1 MPLPARPKLDRL
13 DQKIL
18 SALHRNARIT
28 KTEMSDAVG
37 LSATRC
43 AERMQRLEKTSIIQG
58 YHADVDLRLLAR
70 LSFFHV
76 HVRLFDTTPPK
87 MKQFEQCVLPVD
99 EIIAC
104 QAVLGSVDY
113 VLTVVAPNTET
124 FQTVMDGLSSRENL
138 KFDFTTFPVSKNIKS
153 PHSISLLALIETY

>member
-1 MPLPARPKLDRL
+1 
-13 DQKIL
+13 
-18 SALHRNARIT
+18 
-28 KTEMSDAVG
+28 MSDAVG

>member
-1 MPLPARPKLDRL
+1 MPLAARPKLDRL

-18 SALHRNARIT
+18 SALHRNARIS
-28 KTEMSDAVG
+28 KTEMSDEVG

-43 AERMQRLEKTSIIQG
+43 AERMHKLEKASIIQG

-87 MKQFEQCVLPVD
+87 MKQFEQCIVPVH

-104 QAVLGSVDY
+104 QAVLGSIDY
-113 VLTVVAPNTET
+113 VLTVVAPNTEA
-124 FQTVMDGLSSRENL
+124 FQAVMDGLSSRENIR
-138 KFDFTTFPVSKNIKS
+138 FDFTTFPVSKNIKS
-153 PHSISLLALIETY
+153 PQAISLLSLIESY